1 MIIRLCKISLVA
13 ALALFFTLVA
23 FGNVTDYG
31 TNEEF
36 VRHVFSMDTFFETS
50 NLRWRAITNP
60 NLQTAGYWLIIAT
73 QIIAAVVLWIG
84 GMRLVRELNSNGFDQ
99 AKRIAAAGLTLGFLL
114 YAVGFILIGGEW
126 FAKWQSPTWNGQQTA
141 FGFLAMIGVALIVL
155 LIPDGD
161 APA

>member
-1 MIIRLCKISLVA
+1 MTIRLCKISLVA
-13 ALALFFTLVA
+13 ALASFFTLVA
-23 FGNVTDYG
+23 FGNVTDYV

-36 VRHVFSMDTFFETS
+36 LRHVFSMDTIFETS

-60 NLQTAGYWLIIAT
+60 TLQTGGYWLIIAT
-73 QIIAAVVLWIG
+73 QIIAAAVLWTGSI
-84 GMRLVRELNSNGFDQ
+84 RLLGKLNSNGFDR

-126 FAKWQSPTWNGQQTA
+126 FAMWQSPTWNGQQTA

>member
-31 TNEEF
+31 KNEEF

-99 AKRIAAAGLTLGFLL
+99 AKRIAAAGLTLG
-114 YAVGFILIGGEW
+114 
-126 FAKWQSPTWNGQQTA
+126 
-141 FGFLAMIGVALIVL
+141 
-155 LIPDGD
+155 
-161 APA
+161 